1 VTRGKALL
9 PLLYSAAAAL
19 FVTAVLVPQ
28 LAYEEIMS
36 DVSSWSSF
44 FTVFGVV
51 YAIVVGFLLA
61 AVLTRYGT
69 LTQAIESELNA
80 IECIRDFLT
89 YFDESQAEPKRTIQI
104 ALYGYAQSISDT
116 EWQEMSQPRTQVNS
130 DTSEQLYELMR
141 ACRNLNAEAEIEHL
155 ALSAIVDNV
164 SEIAK
169 MRTRR
174 ICLANEQLP
183 PRLRLLVFFMSI
195 VLVVGFAVMGVANP
209 WIHALI
215 LVSITVSV
223 HLLSMVL
230 DDLDHPFYGVWNI
243 DKSALD
249 ELTQRFAGERDQY
262 RPDRA
267 ETDSPDR

>member
-1 VTRGKALL
+1 MLRAKSLL
-9 PLLYSAAAAL
+9 PLLYSIGIAL
-19 FVTAVLVPQ
+19 CVAILLVPR
-28 LAYEEIMS
+28 LKYEGIMS

-44 FTVFGVV
+44 FTVFGVM

-61 AVLTRYGT
+61 TVLTRYGS
-69 LTQAIESELNA
+69 LAQAIESELNA

-89 YFDESQAEPKRTIQI
+89 FFDESQAGTTRAIRT
-104 ALYGYAQSISDT
+104 ALHEYVQSIADV
-116 EWQEMSQPRTQVNS
+116 EWRAMSEPATKVNS

-141 ACRNLNAEAEIEHL
+141 QCRHLTAESENEHL

-164 SEIAK
+164 SEITK

-183 PRLRLLVFFMSI
+183 PRLRLLVLFMSV
-195 VLVVGFAVMGVANP
+195 VLAIGFAVMGVANI
-209 WIHALI
+209 WIHGLM
-215 LVSITVSV
+215 LVSIAGCV
-223 HLLSMVL
+223 HLLYMVL

-249 ELTQRFAGERDQY
+249 ELQQRFAQELENPGR
-262 RPDRA
+262 
-267 ETDSPDR
+267 

>member
-1 VTRGKALL
+1 VVHVKALL
-9 PLLYSAAAAL
+9 PLLYSAVAAL
-19 FVTAVLVPQ
+19 IVATVLVPQ
-28 LAYEEIMS
+28 LVYEEIMS

-51 YAIVVGFLLA
+51 YAIIVGFLLA
-61 AVLTRYGT
+61 TVLTRYGT
-69 LTQAIESELNA
+69 LAQAIESELNA

-89 YFDESQAEPKRTIQI
+89 FFDESQAETKAAIQK
-104 ALYGYAQSISDT
+104 ALHGYAQSIADV
-116 EWQEMSQPRTQVNS
+116 EWQEMSQPGTQVNS
-130 DTSEQLYELMR
+130 DTSQSLYELMR
-141 ACRNLNAEAEIEHL
+141 ACRHLNASAETEHL
-155 ALSAIVDNV
+155 ALAAIVNDV
-164 SEIAK
+164 SEVAK

-183 PRLRLLVFFMSI
+183 PRLRLLVIFMSI

-243 DKSALD
+243 DRSALD
-249 ELTQRFAGERDQY
+249 ELTQRFASERTY
-262 RPDRA
+262 EAPIGRENR
-267 ETDSPDR
+267 